1 MESISRRMLASC
13 LAHGGANI
21 LPGCKW
27 PRMDNQQR
35 QKKSYPAQRI
45 EALENGIGPSEM
57 SIRMALLPCLRR
69 V

>member
-1 MESISRRMLASC
+1 
-13 LAHGGANI
+13 
-21 LPGCKW
+21 
-27 PRMDNQQR
+27 MDNQQR